1 MGYAPEA
8 GKQNVGDQSFALLR
22 TLPYARDY
30 GAKPQTFRLATKKC
44 VRGRTRSLLVER
56 TPRLRAAPAVAN
68 LAFSRRQQLQP
79 ESVDLVHQIGDM
91 RERLDRSLSGD
102 VYVALEFALDV
113 WSVEVAPGELK
124 LVVLDL
130 AVNARDAMP
139 EGGNITIKA
148 NNVTLA
154 NDDLAG
160 DFFRLAIVDMGTGIS
175 RDFLDRVFEP
185 FFTTK
190 DIGKG
195 PGLGL
200 AQVRGFAT

>member
-1 MGYAPEA
+1 M
-8 GKQNVGDQSFALLR
+8 
-22 TLPYARDY
+22 
-30 GAKPQTFRLATKKC
+30 
-44 VRGRTRSLLVER
+44 
-56 TPRLRAAPAVAN
+56 
-68 LAFSRRQQLQP
+68 
-79 ESVDLVHQIGDM
+79 DLVRQIGDM

-113 WSVEVAPGELK
+113 WSVEVAPGKLK
-124 LVVLDL
+124 LLVFDL

-154 NDDLAG
+154 NDNLAG

-175 RDFLDRVFEP
+175 RDVLDRVFEP

-195 PGLGL
+195 SGLGL
-200 AQVRGFAT
+200 AQVRGFATQSGGKAEIISNIGEGTSIILFLPPFDPRSHSSSPARCRSIGTGCSAGQSHQSFIGGR